1 MLINLHIVNLALIDE
16 LDIDFRSGLNI
27 LTGETGA
34 GKSIIIGSIG
44 IGLGGRYDT
53 SLLRDA
59 EKDGLVEL
67 LFSVDERI
75 TKLLAEEEIE
85 VEDGEVLVSR
95 RLTGGRS
102 INRIND
108 KTVTLAKLRKVSEC
122 LISLHAQHEQ
132 RTLLK
137 ASKHLEL
144 VDKFSEDISSIK
156 TKVSDIYKEYKNVT
170 DKLGEMTLDET
181 ERAKKLDYIRY
192 EINDIE
198 SARLTVGEDAELED
212 IYKKASNA
220 QEIAEITGE
229 TMGLVGYDS
238 DRSAGSQLSRAV
250 RTLSGLTKL
259 DPGAEELVKTL
270 TDIDTLMSDFASQ
283 LSDYASD
290 MEYDEET
297 LRSTEER
304 LNLINTLK
312 ARYGSSIEDVMD
324 TLGKLKAEE
333 EELSSYEETIASLEK
348 EQSKLLTSLEKES
361 DKLTKARKKSAKEL
375 CKTIAEAMKDLN
387 FERVC
392 FDMEFGR
399 LSDYTSNGIDTA
411 QFIISTNVGE
421 DMKPLVDTASGG
433 ELSRVMLAIKSV
445 LSESDDTPTLIFDE
459 IDVGISGITAE
470 KVGSMMHKL
479 AESRQI
485 ISITHLP
492 QIAAAADSAY
502 VIEKKVVG
510 EKTHTNIRGLDTEGR
525 VLELARLLGG
535 AKVTDSVIAT
545 AREMIAAK

>member
-85 VEDGEVLVSR
+85 VEDGAVLVSR

>member
-156 TKVSDIYKEYKNVT
+156 MKVSDIYKEYKNVT